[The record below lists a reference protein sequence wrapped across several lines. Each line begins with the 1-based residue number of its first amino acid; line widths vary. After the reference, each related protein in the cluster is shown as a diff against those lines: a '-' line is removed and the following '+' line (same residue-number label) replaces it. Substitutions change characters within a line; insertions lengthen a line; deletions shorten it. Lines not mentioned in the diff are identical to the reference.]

1 MRKLLL
7 GVVLLGATGCQVW
20 YNDVPSPDDL
30 MHRISW
36 FDHML
41 RTKAVHPYERGD
53 VPRMTPPGTVPVGG
67 GEADWATAP
76 ENLSGPG
83 AMMSIAFDT
92 NYARRLAHPTTPPGP
107 EARSGEVVFETY
119 CRPCHGD
126 AGAGDGPV
134 TRSGFAVLSL
144 LSDQARRLPDGTIYS
159 IIRYGRGLMPRYGDK
174 IVRPDERWAVVD
186 YVRTLQA
193 KAAGGAK

>member
-1 MRKLLL
+1 MRKLLFA
-7 GVVLLGATGCQVW
+7 VLLVGATGCQTW

-41 RTKAVHPYERGD
+41 RTKAIHPYERAD

-76 ENLSGPG
+76 EMVSGPG
-83 AMMSIAFDT
+83 VMMSVLFDT
-92 NYARRLAHPTTPPGP
+92 NYANHLVRPTTPAGPG
-107 EARSGEVVFETY
+107 ARGGQELFETY

-144 LSDQARRLPDGTIYS
+144 LTDRARNFTDGYIYS
-159 IIRYGRGLMPRYGDK
+159 MIRYGRGLMPRYGDK
-174 IVRPDERWAVVD
+174 IVRPDERWAVVE
-186 YVRTLQA
+186 YVRLLQA
-193 KAAGGAK
+193 RAAGGGQ